1 MELVSSCQHQS
12 LQQNCIPV
20 HSLIYGGLVANQ
32 IDSSQHGRAPPS
44 RRLGYSVF
52 MSAYKIE
59 AGTAQHIGNRPQQN
73 DRAALYTAAKAP
85 GYVMAVLADGIN
97 GGAIA
102 SEQVLHTSKH
112 LFDEFRVG
120 DAPSLPRLAELL
132 RSIAREAH
140 DIIQMN
146 PIAATSEPQSTMVIL
161 ILTPLGQA
169 IWAHVGDT
177 RLYRFFNGICALRSN
192 DADYIEHLVNTDK
205 LPLEAA
211 KKHRNSKLLSNTL
224 GSQFKLPPVTIGTH
238 EGLGQYFTDTEL
250 AAVVARH
257 APRAAAEKLI
267 NKAIERSHGKG
278 DNCSMV
284 IIKLVAPPKEPPP
297 NYTVQKMGRAV

>member
-1 MELVSSCQHQS
+1 
-12 LQQNCIPV
+12 
-20 HSLIYGGLVANQ
+20 
-32 IDSSQHGRAPPS
+32 
-44 RRLGYSVF
+44 

-120 DAPSLPRLAELL
+120 DAPSLSRLAELL
-132 RSIAREAH
+132 RAIAREAH

-169 IWAHVGDT
+169 IWAHVGDS
-177 RLYRFFNGICALRSN
+177 RLYRFVNGVCALRSN
-192 DADYIEHLVNTDK
+192 DAAYVEHLVGADK

-211 KKHRNSKLLSNTL
+211 RKHRNSKLLSNTL
-224 GSQFKLPPVTIGTH
+224 GNPFKQPYVTVSAH
-238 EGLGQYFTDTEL
+238 EGLRPGDAFLLCSDGLWQYFTDAEL

-257 APRAAAEKLI
+257 APRAASEKLI
-267 NKAIERSHGKG
+267 NKAIERSQGKG

-284 IIKLVAPPKEPPP
+284 IVKLVEPPKEAAPV
-297 NYTVQKMGRAV
+297 YTVQKMGRAV